1 MTHAPLQERVGS
13 VGALPAL
20 PAVAGGVP
28 LVWRNAERADLPA
41 IHALLSVSGRI
52 DHPRDLV
59 GLGELEVRF
68 GALRFTAASDA
79 VIGIAPD
86 GSFVAYGEA
95 RLGETAETEVQVSL
109 DGTVHPSLRRNGVGR
124 ALLEWQ
130 ECRARQILADS
141 SSRLPARMLVGSRV
155 QCAGHLALYAA
166 GGFAPTRWWLTLQR
180 DLDAPVPAAP
190 LPGACRVVPFTDRLS
205 ERVRG
210 AFNDAFRDHWGS
222 QPVSRAEWEGGVG
235 LGEFSPELSRIVVE
249 RRPSGGDR
257 VVAFALTEIDEG
269 EWESNGGPFG
279 YLEAIGVV
287 RDRRGR
293 GLSTAVI
300 AAALH
305 AYRERGLRSAVLDV
319 DSDNPSGALGMYER
333 LGFRTVDSSVTCSK
347 VF

>member
-1 MTHAPLQERVGS
+1 MANAPLHERLGS
-13 VGALPAL
+13 VRELPAL
-20 PAVAGGVP
+20 PAVVGGVP
-28 LVWRNAERADLPA
+28 LVWRNPERADLPA
-41 IHALLSVSGRI
+41 IHALLSASGRV

-59 GLGELEVRF
+59 ELGELELGF
-68 GALRFTAASDA
+68 DALRFAAASDA

-86 GSFVAYGEA
+86 GGLVAYGEA

-109 DGTVHPSLRRNGVGR
+109 DGTVHPSLRRRGVGR

-130 ECRARQILADS
+130 EIRGRQLLADS
-141 SSRLPARMLVGSRV
+141 PSRLPARMLVGSRA
-155 QCAGHLALYAA
+155 QCAGHLALYEA
-166 GGFAPTRWWLTLQR
+166 GGFVPTRWWLTLQR
-180 DLDAPVPAAP
+180 DLDAPIPPAA
-190 LPGACRVVPFTDRLS
+190 LPDACRIVPFADGLS

-235 LGEFSPELSRIVVE
+235 LGEFSPELSRIVLE
-249 RRPSGGDR
+249 RGRGGGDR
-257 VVAFALTEIDEG
+257 VVAFALTEINEG

-293 GLSTAVI
+293 GLSTAVM

-305 AYRERGLRSAVLDV
+305 AYRRRGLRSAILDV

-347 VF
+347 EF